1 MFKLLTVV
9 AAKTSAGLQG
19 YADSAEPGEEPLL
32 GRKTIVSAARFSLW
46 ITSTGN

>member
-9 AAKTSAGLQG
+9 AEKTPAGLQG

-32 GRKTIVSAARFSLW
+32 ERQTIVSAARFSLW
-46 ITSTGN
+46 ITRSGY